1 MKPATLEFVKQRFA
15 EYYQRQNL
23 TVPSSLEQREWG
35 FIFFDAAAEVRMR
48 RHMAF
53 ADPEELGA
61 YVKSLVPAHV
71 YYSTAYYQT
80 PSAPTMNEKH
90 WAGADL
96 IFDLDADHIVR
107 GPYAMML
114 ARVKEETEKL
124 LAMLTD
130 ELGFARSQI
139 RIAFSGGRGYHI
151 HVTDIAVRGWGS
163 QERREIVDYV
173 CGIGL
178 DPAAM
183 LAPGGGETESDLRSD
198 RAGAEGARTGWRR
211 RYVETL
217 RAHLLDLAARDP
229 AEATAYLAGLDG
241 IGKRTAAEF
250 LADIGSLAA
259 GAPEDL
265 LKNRVVRALTAAP
278 GFEERLRDAGAR
290 ADEPVTT
297 DIKRLIRTPGSLHG
311 GSGMRVVPLDIR
323 DFADFDPLVD
333 AVVFGDR
340 DVRVDLK
347 ANFATSLLG
356 NTYSLDAGIRNVPEA
371 LAIFLCCRGVAE
383 IAGGA

>member
-35 FIFFDAAAEVRMR
+35 FVFFDAAAEVRMR

-53 ADPEELGA
+53 TDPLELGA
-61 YVKSLVPAHV
+61 YVKNLVPAHV

-124 LAMLTD
+124 LGMLTD
-130 ELGFARSQI
+130 ELGFARNHI
-139 RIAFSGGRGYHI
+139 RVAFSGGRGYHI

-178 DPAAM
+178 DPGVM
-183 LAPGGGETESDLRSD
+183 LAPRGGETESDLRSD

-211 RYVETL
+211 RYAEAL
-217 RAHLLDLAARDP
+217 RAHLSGLAGLDP
-229 AEATAYLAGLDG
+229 AEATAYLAGLEG
-241 IGKRTAAEF
+241 IGKRTAVEF
-250 LADIGSLAA
+250 LANLDAFLAKKPR
-259 GAPEDL
+259 GL
-265 LKNRVVRALTAAP
+265 LENRVVRAIVAAP
-278 GFEERLRDAGAR
+278 DFEERLRDAGAR

-311 GSGMRVVPLDIR
+311 GSGMRVVPLDVR

-340 DVRVDLK
+340 EIRLDVK

-356 NTYSLDAGIRNVPEA
+356 NTYTLKAGVQSVPEA
-371 LAIFLCCRGVAE
+371 LAIFLCCRNMAE
-383 IAGGA
+383 ITGGA

>member
-1 MKPATLEFVKQRFA
+1 MKPATLEFVKQRFT

-35 FIFFDAAAEVRMR
+35 FVFFDAAAEVRMR

-53 ADPEELGA
+53 MDPQELTA
-61 YVKSLVPAHV
+61 YVRSLVPAHV

-80 PSAPTMNEKH
+80 PSAPTMNDKH

-124 LAMLTD
+124 LGMLTD
-130 ELGFARSQI
+130 ELGFAKSHI
-139 RIAFSGGRGYHI
+139 RVAFSGGRGYHI

-163 QERREIVDYV
+163 PERREIVDYV

-178 DPAAM
+178 DPAVM
-183 LAPGGGETESDLRSD
+183 LAPGG
-198 RAGAEGARTGWRR
+198 AKPGWRR
-211 RYVETL
+211 RYADAL
-217 RAHLLDLAARDP
+217 RAHLAGLAALDP
-229 AEATAYLAGLDG
+229 AEATAYLAGLEG

-250 LADIGSLAA
+250 LADLDVLLEKE
-259 GAPEDL
+259 PEEL
-265 LKNRVVRALTAAP
+265 LKNRVVRAIAAAP
-278 GFEERLRDAGAR
+278 DFEERIRDAGAR

-323 DFADFDPLVD
+323 DFAEFDPLVD

-340 DVRVDLK
+340 EVRVDMK
-347 ANFATSLLG
+347 ANFTTSLLG
-356 NTYSLDAGIRNVPEA
+356 NTYTLKAGVQGVPEA
-371 LAIFLCCRGVAE
+371 LAVFLCCRNMAE
-383 IAGGA
+383 ITGGA

>member
-1 MKPATLEFVKQRFA
+1 MKPATLEFVKQRFT
-15 EYYQRQNL
+15 EYYQRPNL

-35 FIFFDAAAEVRMR
+35 FVFFDAAAEVRMR

-53 ADPEELGA
+53 VDPLELGA
-61 YVKSLVPAHV
+61 YVKNLVPAHV

-80 PSAPTMNEKH
+80 PSAPTMNDKH

-124 LAMLTD
+124 LGMLTD
-130 ELGFARSQI
+130 ELGFARNHI
-139 RIAFSGGRGYHI
+139 RVAFSGGRGYHI

-163 QERREIVDYV
+163 PERREVVDYV

-178 DPAAM
+178 DPGVM
-183 LAPGGGETESDLRSD
+183 LAPGGGET
-198 RAGAEGARTGWRR
+198 GWRQ
-211 RYVETL
+211 RYAEAL
-217 RAHLLDLAARDP
+217 RAHLLW
-229 AEATAYLAGLDG
+229 LAGLDPAGATASLAGLEG

-250 LADIGSLAA
+250 LADLDALLGKD
-259 GAPEDL
+259 PRDL
-265 LKNRVVRALTAAP
+265 LKNRVVQAIAAAP
-278 GFEERLRDAGAR
+278 DFEERLRDAGAR

-340 DVRVDLK
+340 EVRVDVK

-356 NTYSLDAGIRNVPEA
+356 NTYTLKAGVQSVPEA
-371 LAIFLCCRGVAE
+371 LAVFLCCRNMAE
-383 IAGGA
+383 ITGGA

>member
-1 MKPATLEFVKQRFA
+1 MKPATLEFVKQRFT
-15 EYYQRQNL
+15 EYYQRPNL

-35 FIFFDAAAEVRMR
+35 FVFFDASAEVRMR

-53 ADPEELGA
+53 VDPGELAA
-61 YVKSLVPAHV
+61 YVKNLVPAHV

-80 PSAPTMNEKH
+80 PSAPTMNDKH

-124 LAMLTD
+124 LGMLTD
-130 ELGFARSQI
+130 ELGFSRNHI
-139 RIAFSGGRGYHI
+139 RVAFSGGRGYHI

-163 QERREIVDYV
+163 PERREVVDYV

-178 DPAAM
+178 DPGVM
-183 LAPGGGETESDLRSD
+183 LAPGD
-198 RAGAEGARTGWRR
+198 ARTGWRL
-211 RYVETL
+211 RYADAL
-217 RAHLLDLAARDP
+217 RAHLLGLAGLDP
-229 AEATAYLAGLDG
+229 AEATAYLTGLPDVS
-241 IGKRTAAEF
+241 KRAAAEF
-250 LADIGSLAA
+250 LADLDALPGKNP
-259 GAPEDL
+259 GDL
-265 LKNRVVRALTAAP
+265 LQNRVVRAIAAAP
-278 GFEERLRDAGAR
+278 DFEERLRDAGAR

-323 DFADFDPLVD
+323 DFAEFDPLVD

-340 DVRVDLK
+340 EVRVDVK
-347 ANFATSLLG
+347 ANFTTSMLG
-356 NTYSLDAGIRNVPEA
+356 NTYTLKAGVQGVPEA
-371 LAIFLCCRGVAE
+371 LAIFLCCRNMAE
-383 IAGGA
+383 ITGGA

>member
-15 EYYQRQNL
+15 GYYQRQSL

-35 FIFFDAAAEVRMR
+35 FVFFDAAEVRMR

-53 ADPEELGA
+53 ADPLELGA
-61 YVKSLVPAHV
+61 YVKNLVPAHV

-96 IFDLDADHIVR
+96 IFDLDADQIVR

-114 ARVKEETEKL
+114 ARVKEETGKL

-139 RIAFSGGRGYHI
+139 RVAFSGGRGYHI
-151 HVTDIAVRGWGS
+151 HVTEIAVRGWSS
-163 QERREIVDYV
+163 QERREIIDYV

-178 DPAAM
+178 DPAVLFTPA
-183 LAPGGGETESDLRSD
+183 GGE
-198 RAGAEGARTGWRR
+198 TGWRR
-211 RYVETL
+211 RYAEAL
-217 RAHLLDLAARDP
+217 RAHLSGLAALDS
-229 AEATAYLAGLDG
+229 AEATAYLSGLDG

-250 LADIGSLAA
+250 FAKIESHAVK
-259 GAPEDL
+259 PPQDL
-265 LKNRVVRALTAAP
+265 LKDRVVRAITAAP
-278 GFEERLRDAGAR
+278 DFEERLRDAGAR

-311 GSGMRVVPLDIR
+311 GSGMRVVPLDLR
-323 DFADFDPLVD
+323 DFAEFDPLVD

-347 ANFATSLLG
+347 AAFTTSLLG
-356 NTYSLDAGIRNVPEA
+356 NTYSLKAGVQNVPEA
-371 LAIFLCCRGVAE
+371 LAIFLCCRGMAE
-383 IAGGA
+383 IAGGAW

>member
-1 MKPATLEFVKQRFA
+1 MRPATLEFVKQRFT

-23 TVPSSLEQREWG
+23 IVPSSLEQREWG
-35 FIFFDAAAEVRMR
+35 FVFFDAASEVRMR

-53 ADPEELGA
+53 ADPLELAA
-61 YVKSLVPAHV
+61 YVKNLVPAHV

-80 PSAPTMNEKH
+80 PSAPTMNDKH

-96 IFDLDADHIVR
+96 IFDLDADQIVR

-124 LAMLTD
+124 LGMLTD
-130 ELGFARSQI
+130 ELGFARSHI
-139 RIAFSGGRGYHI
+139 RLAFSGGRGYHV

-178 DPAAM
+178 DPGVM
-183 LAPGGGETESDLRSD
+183 LAPGVGETESDRRSD

-211 RYVETL
+211 RYVEAL
-217 RAHLLDLAARDP
+217 RAHLSWLAGLDP
-229 AEATAYLAGLDG
+229 AEAAAYLAGLDG

-250 LADIGSLAA
+250 FTNLDVLSRKR
-259 GAPEDL
+259 PDDL
-265 LKNRVVRALTAAP
+265 LQNRVIRAIAAAP
-278 GFEERLRDAGAR
+278 DFEERLRNAGAR

-323 DFADFDPLVD
+323 DFGDFDPLVD

-340 DVRVDLK
+340 DVRLDVK
-347 ANFATSLLG
+347 ANFTTSLLG
-356 NTYSLDAGIRNVPEA
+356 NTYTLKAGVQHVPEA
-371 LAIFLCCRGVAE
+371 LAVFLCCRGMAE
-383 IAGGA
+383 ITGGA

>member
-1 MKPATLEFVKQRFA
+1 MRPATLEFVKQRFT

-35 FIFFDAAAEVRMR
+35 FVFFDAAAEVRMR

-53 ADPEELGA
+53 TDPLELGA
-61 YVKSLVPAHV
+61 YVKNLVPAHV

-124 LAMLTD
+124 LGMLTD
-130 ELGFARSQI
+130 ELGFARNHI
-139 RIAFSGGRGYHI
+139 RLAFSGGRGYHI
-151 HVTDIAVRGWGS
+151 HITDIAVRGWGS

-178 DPAAM
+178 DPGVM
-183 LAPGGGETESDLRSD
+183 LTPGGGE
-198 RAGAEGARTGWRR
+198 TGWRR
-211 RYVETL
+211 RYAETL
-217 RAHLLDLAARDP
+217 LAHLSWLADLDP
-229 AEATAYLAGLDG
+229 AEAAAYLAGLDG

-250 LADIGSLAA
+250 LANLDVLSRKKPDG
-259 GAPEDL
+259 L
-265 LKNRVVRALTAAP
+265 LQNRVIRAITAAP
-278 GFEERLRDAGAR
+278 DFEERLRGAGAR

-340 DVRVDLK
+340 DVRLDVK
-347 ANFATSLLG
+347 ANFTTSLLG
-356 NTYSLDAGIRNVPEA
+356 NTYTLKAGVQHVPEA
-371 LAIFLCCRGVAE
+371 LAVFLCCRGMAE
-383 IAGGA
+383 ITGGA

>member
-1 MKPATLEFVKQRFA
+1 MKPATLEFVKQRFT

-35 FIFFDAAAEVRMR
+35 FVFFDATAEVRMR

-53 ADPEELGA
+53 MDPLELAA
-61 YVKSLVPAHV
+61 YVKNLVPAHV

-80 PSAPTMNEKH
+80 PSAPTMNDKH

-96 IFDLDADHIVR
+96 IFDLDADQIVR

-124 LAMLTD
+124 LGMLID
-130 ELGFARSQI
+130 ELGFAKNHI

-151 HVTDIAVRGWGS
+151 HVTDIAVRGWGGP
-163 QERREIVDYV
+163 ERREIVDYI

-178 DPAAM
+178 DPGVM
-183 LAPGGGETESDLRSD
+183 LSPGS
-198 RAGAEGARTGWRR
+198 ARTGWRQ
-211 RYVETL
+211 RYADTL
-217 RAHLLDLAARDP
+217 RSHLLHLAALDP
-229 AEATAYLAGLDG
+229 AEATAYLVGLEG
-241 IGKRTAAEF
+241 VSKRAAAEF
-250 LADIGSLAA
+250 PADLDALLAKD
-259 GAPEDL
+259 PQDL
-265 LKNRVVRALTAAP
+265 LQNRVVRAIVGAP
-278 GFEERLRDAGAR
+278 NFEEKLRDAGAR

-340 DVRVDLK
+340 EVRVAMK
-347 ANFATSLLG
+347 ANFTTSLLG
-356 NTYSLDAGIRNVPEA
+356 NTYTLKAGPASVPEA
-371 LAIFLCCRGVAE
+371 LAVFLCCRNMAE
-383 IAGGA
+383 ITGGA

>member
-15 EYYQRQNL
+15 GYYQRQSL

-35 FIFFDAAAEVRMR
+35 FVFFDPAEVRMR

-53 ADPEELGA
+53 ADPLELGA
-61 YVKSLVPAHV
+61 YVKNLVPAHV

-96 IFDLDADHIVR
+96 IFDLDADQIVR

-124 LAMLTD
+124 LGMLTD
-130 ELGFARSQI
+130 ELGFSRNHI
-139 RIAFSGGRGYHI
+139 RIVFSGGRGYHV

-163 QERREIVDYV
+163 AERREVIDYV

-178 DPAAM
+178 DPGAM
-183 LAPGGGETESDLRSD
+183 LAPGGS
-198 RAGAEGARTGWRR
+198 RTGWRQ
-211 RYVETL
+211 RYADAL
-217 RAHLLDLAARDP
+217 RTCLSGLAARDP
-229 AEATAYLAGLDG
+229 AAAAAYLAGLPDVS
-241 IGKRTAAEF
+241 KRAAAEF
-250 LADIGSLAA
+250 LADPDALRGKD
-259 GAPEDL
+259 PEDL
-265 LKNRVVRALTAAP
+265 RENRVVRAIAAAP
-278 GFEERLRDAGAR
+278 EFEERLRNAGAR

-323 DFADFDPLVD
+323 DFAEFDPLVD

-340 DVRVDLK
+340 DVRLDVK
-347 ANFATSLLG
+347 ANFTVSLLG
-356 NTYSLDAGIRNVPEA
+356 NTYALKGGVETVPEA
-371 LAIFLCCRGVAE
+371 LAVFLCCRNMAE

>member
-1 MKPATLEFVKQRFA
+1 MRPATLEFMKQRFA
-15 EYYQRQNL
+15 EYYQRVNL
-23 TVPSSLEQREWG
+23 NPPSSLEQREWG

-53 ADPEELGA
+53 ADRDELGA
-61 YVKSLVPAHV
+61 YIKNLIPAHV

-80 PSAPTMNEKH
+80 PSAPTMNEKN

-96 IFDLDADHIVR
+96 IFDLDADQIVR

-114 ARVKEETEKL
+114 ARVKEETGKL

-130 ELGFARSQI
+130 ELGFSRNQI
-139 RIAFSGGRGYHI
+139 RLAFSGGRGYHI
-151 HVTDIAVRGWGS
+151 HVTEIAVRGWSS

-178 DPAAM
+178 DPAMM
-183 LAPGGGETESDLRSD
+183 LAP
-198 RAGAEGARTGWRR
+198 AEAPAGWRR
-211 RYVETL
+211 RYIETL
-217 RAHLLDLAARDP
+217 RTHLAGIAARDP
-229 AEATAYLAGLDG
+229 AEAAAYLSALDG
-241 IGKRTAAEF
+241 IGKRTATEF
-250 LADIGSLAA
+250 LGDIGSLAA
-259 GAPEDL
+259 KAPEEL
-265 LKNRVVRALTAAP
+265 LLNRVVRAIVAAP
-278 GFEERLRDAGAR
+278 DFEERIRDAGAR

-297 DIKRLIRTPGSLHG
+297 DIKRLIRAPGSLHG

-323 DFADFDPLVD
+323 DLEDFDPLVD

-340 DVRVDLK
+340 DVRIDLK
-347 ANFATSLLG
+347 ANFTTSLLG
-356 NTYSLDAGIRNVPEA
+356 NTYALSAGVQNVSEA
-371 LAIFLCCRGVAE
+371 LAIFLCCRGMAE

>member
-15 EYYQRQNL
+15 DYYQRQNL

-35 FIFFDAAAEVRMR
+35 FVFFDAAAEVRMR

-53 ADPEELGA
+53 ADPLELGA
-61 YVKSLVPAHV
+61 YVKNLVPAHV

-96 IFDLDADHIVR
+96 IFDLDADQIVR

-124 LAMLTD
+124 LGMLTD
-130 ELGFARSQI
+130 ELGFARNHI

-178 DPAAM
+178 DPGVM
-183 LAPGGGETESDLRSD
+183 LAPGAARPSQTEGLTGRAPKVPAPGGGGATRKPSGLTSPGLRVSARRRRRPTLRGSKVSASGRLRSSS
-198 RAGAEGARTGWRR
+198 RTSMPSWRKSRGTSSRTGSSGRSR
-211 RYVETL
+211 PHPTS
-217 RAHLLDLAARDP
+217 
-229 AEATAYLAGLDG
+229 
-241 IGKRTAAEF
+241 KR
-250 LADIGSLAA
+250 GS
-259 GAPEDL
+259 G
-265 LKNRVVRALTAAP
+265 
-278 GFEERLRDAGAR
+278 
-290 ADEPVTT
+290 
-297 DIKRLIRTPGSLHG
+297 TPGRVRTSRSRPIS
-311 GSGMRVVPLDIR
+311 SG
-323 DFADFDPLVD
+323 
-333 AVVFGDR
+333 
-340 DVRVDLK
+340 
-347 ANFATSLLG
+347 
-356 NTYSLDAGIRNVPEA
+356 
-371 LAIFLCCRGVAE
+371 
-383 IAGGA
+383 

>member
-15 EYYQRQNL
+15 EYYQRQSL

-35 FIFFDAAAEVRMR
+35 FIFFDPTAEVRMR

-53 ADPEELGA
+53 ADPLELGA
-61 YVKSLVPAHV
+61 YVKNLVPAHV

-96 IFDLDADHIVR
+96 IFDLDADQIVR
-107 GPYAMML
+107 GPYAVML

-124 LAMLTD
+124 LAMLID
-130 ELGFARSQI
+130 ELGFARNQI
-139 RIAFSGGRGYHI
+139 RLAFSGGRGYHI
-151 HVTDIAVRGWGS
+151 HVTEIAVRGWSS
-163 QERREIVDYV
+163 QARREIVDYV

-183 LAPGGGETESDLRSD
+183 LTP
-198 RAGAEGARTGWRR
+198 AGVETGWRR
-211 RYVETL
+211 RYGEAL
-217 RAHLLDLAARDP
+217 RAHLAGLAARDP
-229 AEATAYLAGLDG
+229 AEAASYLAGLDG

-259 GAPEDL
+259 GRPEDL
-265 LKNRVVRALTAAP
+265 LKDRVVRAIAAAP
-278 GFEERLRDAGAR
+278 DFEERLRDAGAR

-323 DFADFDPLVD
+323 DLAEFDPLVD

-347 ANFATSLLG
+347 ANFTTSLLG
-356 NTYSLDAGIRNVPEA
+356 NTYSLNAGIQNVPEA
-371 LAIFLCCRGVAE
+371 LAIFLCCRGMAE

>member
-15 EYYQRQNL
+15 GYYQRQSL

-35 FIFFDAAAEVRMR
+35 FVFFDPAEVRMR

-53 ADPEELGA
+53 ADPLELGA
-61 YVKSLVPAHV
+61 YVKNLVPAHV

-96 IFDLDADHIVR
+96 IFDLDADQIVR

-114 ARVKEETEKL
+114 ARVKEETGKL

-130 ELGFARSQI
+130 ELGFSRNQI
-139 RIAFSGGRGYHI
+139 RLAFSGGRGYHI
-151 HVTDIAVRGWGS
+151 HVTEIAVRGWSS

-178 DPAAM
+178 DPAVM
-183 LAPGGGETESDLRSD
+183 LAPGGSE
-198 RAGAEGARTGWRR
+198 TGWRQ
-211 RYVETL
+211 RYVEAFRT
-217 RAHLLDLAARDP
+217 HLAGIAARDP
-229 AEATAYLAGLDG
+229 ADAATYLSALDG
-241 IGKRTAAEF
+241 IGKRTAANF
-250 LADIGSLAA
+250 LEDIEKNAA
-259 GAPEDL
+259 KTPEEL
-265 LKNRVVRALTAAP
+265 LKDRVVQAIVAAP
-278 GFEERLRDAGAR
+278 DFEERLRDAGAR

-297 DIKRLIRTPGSLHG
+297 DIKRLIRAPGSLHG
-311 GSGMRVVPLDIR
+311 GSGMRVVPLGLR

-340 DVRVDLK
+340 NVRIDMK
-347 ANFATSLLG
+347 ANLTTSLLG
-356 NTYSLDAGIRNVPEA
+356 NTYALNTGIQNVPEA

>member
-15 EYYQRQNL
+15 EYYQKQNL

-35 FIFFDAAAEVRMR
+35 FVFFDAAAEVRMR

-53 ADPEELGA
+53 VDPLELAA
-61 YVKSLVPAHV
+61 YVKNLVPAHV

-96 IFDLDADHIVR
+96 IFDLDADQIVR

-124 LAMLTD
+124 LGMLID
-130 ELGFARSQI
+130 ELGFSRNQI

-163 QERREIVDYV
+163 PERREIVDYV
-173 CGIGL
+173 CGIGF
-178 DPAAM
+178 DPGAM
-183 LAPGGGETESDLRSD
+183 PAP
-198 RAGAEGARTGWRR
+198 EGARTGWRR
-211 RYVETL
+211 RYADTL
-217 RAHLLDLAARDP
+217 QSHLLALRSLDP
-229 AEATAYLAGLDG
+229 AEATTYLAGLEG
-241 IGKRTAAEF
+241 IGKQTAARF
-250 LADIGSLAA
+250 LADLDALQGKE
-259 GAPEDL
+259 PEDL
-265 LKNRVVRALTAAP
+265 LQNRVVRAIAAAP
-278 GFEERLRDAGAR
+278 DFEGKLRDAGAR

-323 DFADFDPLVD
+323 DFAEFDPLVD

-340 DVRVDLK
+340 EVRLDVK

-356 NTYSLDAGIRNVPEA
+356 NTYTLKAGVQSVPEA
-371 LAIFLCCRGVAE
+371 LAVFLCCRNMAE
-383 IAGGA
+383 ITGGA

>member
-1 MKPATLEFVKQRFA
+1 MRPATLEFVKQRFT

-35 FIFFDAAAEVRMR
+35 FVFFDAAAEVRMR

-53 ADPEELGA
+53 MDREELAA
-61 YVKSLVPAHV
+61 YVRNLVPAHV

-80 PSAPTMNEKH
+80 PSAPTMNDKH

-96 IFDLDADHIVR
+96 IFDLDADQIVR

-124 LAMLTD
+124 VEMLID
-130 ELGFARSQI
+130 ELGFARNHI

-163 QERREIVDYV
+163 PERREVVDYV

-178 DPAAM
+178 DPAVM
-183 LAPGGGETESDLRSD
+183 LAPG
-198 RAGAEGARTGWRR
+198 GARTGWRR
-211 RYVETL
+211 RYIDAL
-217 RAHLLDLAARDP
+217 RSHLLRLPGLDP
-229 AEATAYLAGLDG
+229 AEATGYLTGLSG
-241 IGKRTAAEF
+241 ISKRTAAEF
-250 LADIGSLAA
+250 LADLDALLEKD
-259 GAPEDL
+259 PRDL
-265 LKNRVVRALTAAP
+265 LQNRVVRAIAAAP
-278 GFEERLRDAGAR
+278 DFENQVRDAGAR

-311 GSGMRVVPLDIR
+311 GSGMRVVPLEIGDL
-323 DFADFDPLVD
+323 ADFDPLVD
-333 AVVFGDR
+333 AVTFSDR
-340 DVRVDLK
+340 EVRVEMK
-347 ANFATSLLG
+347 ANFTTSLLG
-356 NTYSLDAGIRNVPEA
+356 NTYTLKTGPANVPEA
-371 LAIFLCCRGVAE
+371 LAVFLCCRNMAE
-383 IAGGA
+383 ITGGV

>member
-1 MKPATLEFVKQRFA
+1 MRPATLEFVKQRFA
-15 EYYQRQNL
+15 EYYQRVNL
-23 TVPSSLEQREWG
+23 NPPSSLEQREWG

-53 ADPEELGA
+53 VDPQELNA
-61 YVKSLVPAHV
+61 YVKNLIPAHV

-80 PSAPTMNEKH
+80 PSASTMNEKN

-96 IFDLDADHIVR
+96 IFDLDADQIVR

-114 ARVKEETEKL
+114 ARVKEETGKL

-139 RIAFSGGRGYHI
+139 RVAFSGGRGYHI
-151 HVTDIAVRGWGS
+151 HVTEIAVRGWSS
-163 QERREIVDYV
+163 QERREIIDYV

-178 DPAAM
+178 DPAIM
-183 LAPGGGETESDLRSD
+183 LAPGGG
-198 RAGAEGARTGWRR
+198 GTGWRQ
-211 RYVETL
+211 RYVEAL
-217 RAHLLDLAARDP
+217 RTHLAGIAARDP
-229 AEATAYLAGLDG
+229 ADAAAYLSALDG
-241 IGKRTAAEF
+241 IGKRAAASF
-250 LADIGSLAA
+250 LADIGSLTAKT
-259 GAPEDL
+259 PEEL
-265 LKNRVVRALTAAP
+265 LKDRVIQAIVAAP
-278 GFEERLRDAGAR
+278 DFEERLRDAGAR

-297 DIKRLIRTPGSLHG
+297 DIKRLIRAPGSLHG
-311 GSGMRVVPLDIR
+311 GSGMRVVPLGLR

-340 DVRVDLK
+340 NVRIDMKTKLT
-347 ANFATSLLG
+347 TSLLG
-356 NTYSLDAGIRNVPEA
+356 NTYALNAGIQNVPEA

>member
-35 FIFFDAAAEVRMR
+35 FVFFDAAAEVRMR

-53 ADPEELGA
+53 ADPLELGA
-61 YVKSLVPAHV
+61 YVKNLVPAHV

-80 PSAPTMNEKH
+80 PSAATMNDKN

-124 LAMLTD
+124 LGMLTD
-130 ELGFARSQI
+130 ELGFARNHI
-139 RIAFSGGRGYHI
+139 RVAFSGGRGYHI

-163 QERREIVDYV
+163 PERREVVDYV

-178 DPAAM
+178 DPDVM
-183 LAPGGGETESDLRSD
+183 LAPGGAQS
-198 RAGAEGARTGWRR
+198 GWRR
-211 RYVETL
+211 RYAEAL
-217 RAHLLDLAARDP
+217 RAHLLWLAGLDP
-229 AEATAYLAGLDG
+229 AEATAYLAGLEG
-241 IGKRTAAEF
+241 IGKQAAAKF
-250 LADIGSLAA
+250 LADLDALLAKES
-259 GAPEDL
+259 GDL
-265 LKNRVVRALTAAP
+265 LKNRVVRAITAAP
-278 GFEERLRDAGAR
+278 DFEERLRDAGAR

-311 GSGMRVVPLDIR
+311 GSGMRVVPLGIR

-340 DVRVDLK
+340 DVRVDMK
-347 ANFATSLLG
+347 ANFTTSLLG
-356 NTYSLDAGIRNVPEA
+356 NTYTLKAGVQSVPEA
-371 LAIFLCCRGVAE
+371 LAIFLCCRNMAE
-383 IAGGA
+383 ITGGA